1 MDTQTFVHL
10 NMHRPLL
17 AGGIAAILVSGIA
30 IASLAISAQ
39 GSGGGIAP
47 AEPLHA
53 GAAPVFAAPGPNVRA
68 YRCGDECGVI
78 ESTRNIET
86 SDEWTRASA
95 SGRNHEITIR
105 LRDGSMRV
113 VRDANP
119 ARWRNGERVTV
130 IAGVN

>member
-1 MDTQTFVHL
+1 MDTQMFVHMI
-10 NMHRPLL
+10 MHRPLF
-17 AGGIAAILVSGIA
+17 AGGIAATLVSGIA

-39 GSGGGIAP
+39 GSSGGIAP
-47 AEPLHA
+47 A
-53 GAAPVFAAPGPNVRA
+53 AALQPAAALLVAAPGPSFRG

-78 ESTRNIET
+78 ESTRNIEAL
-86 SDEWTRASA
+86 DELAGTSA
-95 SGRNHEITIR
+95 SGRNYEITIR

-119 ARWRNGERVTV
+119 ARWRNGERVTI